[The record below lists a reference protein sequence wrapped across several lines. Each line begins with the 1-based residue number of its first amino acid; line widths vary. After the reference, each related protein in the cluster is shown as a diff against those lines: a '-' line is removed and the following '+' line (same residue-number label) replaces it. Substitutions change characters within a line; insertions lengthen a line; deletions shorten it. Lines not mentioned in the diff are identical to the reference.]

1 MVYKRTIL
9 ALVAA
14 GLTLATSVAGARN
27 NILSLKH
34 SITDNDIVPPESF
47 ETDTHKLMNNWYM
60 RNYVEIDDDLLAN
73 AGKSVS
79 DEEYTKRLQAMPTTI
94 EMPFNSI
101 VKQYIEMY
109 LFKKTR
115 LVEEMLAMSHYYMP
129 IFEAALERHGLPL
142 ELKYLP
148 IIESALDPTAT
159 SRTGAGGL
167 WQFMPGTGKG
177 LGLELNSL
185 LDERRDTYK
194 SSEAAAVL
202 LGDLYQIYNDW
213 SLAIAAY
220 NCGPGNVNK
229 ALRRAGGTGK
239 QDFWDVYYY
248 LPKETRGYVPCFI
261 AACYVMTYYQKHGI
275 KPALM
280 KKALVTDT
288 IVVTNRIHF
297 DQISHVLN
305 IPVDELQVLNPQY
318 RANIIP
324 GDYQA
329 CTLIL
334 PSQQVSSFIMSQDSI
349 LAYRSSVYTPRATAE
364 PGGSSASV
372 DEGSGDTPAPQY
384 TYRYEHS
391 EGKHR
396 VRRGE
401 NLAQVA
407 SAYGMSQDQ
416 LVNMNPSLKRNRKL
430 RRGQILRV
438 MTTRKVKV
446 PVEQDVAAAAAT
458 GGDRESVPSEQEQIN
473 EVLDVQKQAIERASY
488 KGSRRV
494 DVDTDNEKHT
504 SRAEKQTSAS
514 RADKQTSKRTREQRP
529 AAPKTVTHSVKK
541 GESLGSIAGKYG
553 MSVSELKK
561 LNGLKRETIVPGQ
574 KLKVKG
580 ASAAAPKV
588 KGTSSAGKGKTKTKA
603 KSTRKRRR

>member
-1 MVYKRTIL
+1 MLTT
-9 ALVAA
+9 AWAA
-14 GLTLATSVAGARN
+14 PRN
-27 NILSLKH
+27 SNILSLKH
-34 SITDNDIVPPESF
+34 SITDSEIVPPESF
-47 ETDTHKLMNNWYM
+47 ETDTHRLMNNWYM
-60 RNYVEIDDDLLAN
+60 RNYVEIDDDMITRGAD
-73 AGKSVS
+73 KKVS

-109 LFKKTR
+109 LYKKTR
-115 LVEEMLAMSHYYMP
+115 LVEEMVAMSHYYMP
-129 IFEAALERHGLPL
+129 IFEAALERHHMPL

-148 IIESALDPTAT
+148 VIESALDPTAT

-185 LDERRDTYK
+185 LDERRDPYK
-194 SSEAAAVL
+194 SSEAAAVYL
-202 LGDLYQIYNDW
+202 NDLYQIYNDW

-229 ALRRAGGTGK
+229 ALRRAGGSGK

-261 AACYVMTYYQKHGI
+261 AACYVMTYYQKHGL
-275 KPALM
+275 KPTLM

-288 IVVTNRIHF
+288 IRVSRRIHF

-305 IPVDELQVLNPQY
+305 IPIDELQVLNPQY

-324 GDYQA
+324 GDYNE

-349 LAYRSSVYTPRATAE
+349 LAYKASTYTPRATAE
-364 PGGSSASV
+364 PGGSRESESSA
-372 DEGSGDTPAPQY
+372 EADTDDSRQQQY
-384 TYRYEHS
+384 TVRYEHT

-401 NLAQVA
+401 NLASVA
-407 SAYGMSQDQ
+407 AAYGMSQDQ
-416 LVNMNPSLKRNRKL
+416 LVNMNPSLKRSKKV

-446 PVEQDVAAAAAT
+446 PVEQETAQAT
-458 GGDRESVPSEQEQIN
+458 QTAEGGSTPTEQEQIN
-473 EVLDVQKQAIERASY
+473 EVLDVQKEAIQRASHA
-488 KGSRRV
+488 GSYHV
-494 DVDTDNEKHT
+494 DVDGGDDADDDDV
-504 SRAEKQTSAS
+504 RQA
-514 RADKQTSKRTREQRP
+514 RADKRADKRTEKQRADKRADNPKRTREQRP
-529 AAPKTVTHSVKK
+529 AAPRTVSHSVKK
-541 GESLGSIAGKYG
+541 GESLGSIANKYG
-553 MSVSELKK
+553 MSVAELKK
-561 LNGLKRETIVPGQ
+561 LNGLKKDKIVPGQ

-580 ASAAAPKV
+580 
-588 KGTSSAGKGKTKTKA
+588 SSATTTVKSSGKKSTAKSRTKSHT
-603 KSTRKRRR
+603 KSTRRRR